1 MADRL
6 IGWDRW
12 LFEAVNHGHRNAL
25 FDAVMPA
32 LEAKAYLLLAAFLA
46 GAALLVWG
54 GPKGRWAAATILLA
68 VLLAD
73 QAAGWVKLLVA
84 RPRPCHVLP
93 AVTLLNTGC
102 TRSYAFPSNHATN
115 LFALAVV
122 VGCLYPRWTWSFVA
136 LAAAVSYARVYGGA
150 HYPGDVLGGAIL
162 GGALG
167 ALALA
172 ATEAARRALSR
183 RNLAKDTKS
192 PAPGR

>member
-12 LFEAVNHGHRNAL
+12 LFEAVNHGHRNAV

-32 LEAKAYLLLAAFLA
+32 LERKATLLLAAVLA

-54 GPKGRWAAATILLA
+54 GAKGRWTAATAVLA
-68 VLLAD
+68 ILLAD
-73 QAAGWVKLLVA
+73 QAAGWVKFLVA

-102 TRSYAFPSNHATN
+102 TGSYAFPSNHATN

-122 VGCLYPRWTWSFVA
+122 VGGLYPRWAWAFVPF
-136 LAAAVSYARVYGGA
+136 AAAVSYARVYGGA
-150 HYPGDVLGGAIL
+150 HYPGDVLGGAVL
-162 GGALG
+162 GAALG

-172 ATEAARRALSR
+172 GTQAIRRALGR
-183 RNLAKDTKS
+183 APRAGGATS
-192 PAPGR
+192 PTRDP